1 MGEKKNAA
9 KGTNWLTS
17 AAKGFTTLPTM
28 KISISLPPDVFAAL
42 KKAARDDRRS
52 ISNMAAVI
60 IAKEIKKA
68 P

>member
-1 MGEKKNAA
+1 
-9 KGTNWLTS
+9 
-17 AAKGFTTLPTM
+17 M

-60 IAKEIKKA
+60 IAAALKA
-68 P
+68 GQ